1 MSSPLPAAGAAA
13 AAAATA
19 GPRPNILLLMTDE
32 HGAQFSGTYGHPFIA
47 TPAMDRLAAEGVTFD
62 AAYCNNPLCV
72 PSRLSFMTGQYT
84 QRCRGWDNATPLAP
98 DALTWPHLLR
108 AQGYDVALSGK
119 MHLIGDDPLHGFQEQ
134 LARDLHI
141 ELQHPIFPWDEGI
154 PEASE
159 PWPGVVRTDS
169 RVPPSPGGEVTQA
182 EEPAQGEDPATPPT
196 GPGRTPEIDA
206 DDAAVDAALTYLRR
220 RAHAGAERPFA
231 LCVGLIAPHFPFVV
245 PEPFF
250 SQYFPHH
257 ADLPALPDGH
267 LDTLPPAA
275 RRLRRAFGFHG
286 HTDAQVRRARAAYYG
301 LVSYADDKLRQ
312 LLDALDECGLA
323 EDTVVIHT
331 SDHGEMLGEHGLWR
345 KMSFYE
351 QSARVPLQVRWPGR
365 AAAGRRVRECVSLVD
380 VTATIVAAAGA
391 ASAAAPMD
399 GHNLAKLL
407 AGADPEWR
415 DEAFAEHTAHGTD
428 RPRAMLRQG
437 NWKLCLSG
445 GDDLEPELYDLEDD
459 PLELVNRAG
468 DPAVAAVEE
477 RLRAALLARW
487 DWPRIDRE
495 VRHSQQRRQLI
506 RAAASAPAAP
516 F

>member
-1 MSSPLPAAGAAA
+1 
-13 AAAATA
+13 
-19 GPRPNILLLMTDE
+19 MTDE
-32 HGAQFSGTYGHPFIA
+32 HGAQFSGTYGHPFIR
-47 TPAMDRLAAEGVTFD
+47 TPAMDRLAVEGVTFD

-72 PSRLSFMTGQYT
+72 PSRLSFMTGRHT
-84 QRCRGWDNATPLAP
+84 HHCAGWDNATPLAP
-98 DALTWPHLLR
+98 DAVTWPHLLR

-119 MHLIGDDPLHGFQEQ
+119 MHLIGDDHLHGFQEQ
-134 LARDLHI
+134 LARDLHS
-141 ELQHPIFPWDEGI
+141 ELEHPIFPWERGI
-154 PEASE
+154 PEARE
-159 PWPGVVRTDS
+159 PWPGVVRTES
-169 RVPPSPGGEVTQA
+169 RVPPGPDGEEAVAA
-182 EEPAQGEDPATPPT
+182 EDAATPPT

-206 DDAAVDAALTYLRR
+206 DDAAVEAALAFLRQ
-220 RAHAGAERPFA
+220 RAHGSAERPFA

-250 SQYFPHH
+250 SQYFPRH
-257 ADLPALPDGH
+257 ADLPHLPAGH
-267 LDTLPPAA
+267 LEALPPAA
-275 RRLRRAFGFHG
+275 QRLRQAFGFGG
-286 HTDAQVRRARAAYYG
+286 HTELQVRRARAAYYG

-312 LLDALDECGLA
+312 LLEALDELGLA
-323 EDTVVIHT
+323 DDTLVIHT

-365 AAAGRRVRECVSLVD
+365 AAEGRRVRECVSLVD

-391 ASAAAPMD
+391 GSPTAPMD

-445 GDDLEPELYDLEDD
+445 GDDLEPELYHLGDD
-459 PLELVNRAG
+459 ALELVNRAG
-468 DPAVAAVEE
+468 DPAVVAVEE
-477 RLRAALLARW
+477 RMRAALLERW
-487 DWPRIDRE
+487 DWRRIDRE
-495 VRHSQQRRQLI
+495 VRASQRRRQLI
-506 RAAASAPAAP
+506 RAVAATGQPRRAP
-516 F
+516 

>member
-1 MSSPLPAAGAAA
+1 
-13 AAAATA
+13 
-19 GPRPNILLLMTDE
+19 MTDE

-84 QRCRGWDNATPLAP
+84 QRCRGWDNATPLAA
-98 DALTWPHLLR
+98 DALTWPHLLG
-108 AQGYDVALSGK
+108 AAGYDVALSGK

-141 ELQHPIFPWDEGI
+141 ELQHPIFAWDDGV
-154 PEASE
+154 PEARE
-159 PWPGVVRTDS
+159 PWPGVVRTES
-169 RVPPSPGGEVTQA
+169 RVPPGPGA
-182 EEPAQGEDPATPPT
+182 EGHPAADEDAATPPT
-196 GPGRTPEIDA
+196 GPGRSPEIDA
-206 DDAAVDAALTYLRR
+206 DDEAVDAALAYLRA
-220 RAHAGAERPFA
+220 RAHGPDARPFA

-312 LLDALDECGLA
+312 LLDALDECGLVD
-323 EDTVVIHT
+323 DTVVIHT

-351 QSARVPLQVRWPGR
+351 QSARVPPADSLAGLRRGGAPGGRVCIPGGRGSHYRGGRGRGVAGGADGRPQPGR
-365 AAAGRRVRECVSLVD
+365 FAGRPRPRVARRGVRRTHGARHRPGARHAAARALEAVPVRRRGPGTGTVRPGEGSRR
-380 VTATIVAAAGA
+380 IHQPG
-391 ASAAAPMD
+391 
-399 GHNLAKLL
+399 G
-407 AGADPEWR
+407 
-415 DEAFAEHTAHGTD
+415 
-428 RPRAMLRQG
+428 RPRR
-437 NWKLCLSG
+437 G
-445 GDDLEPELYDLEDD
+445 GC
-459 PLELVNRAG
+459 AG
-468 DPAVAAVEE
+468 GHD
-477 RLRAALLARW
+477 RW
-487 DWPRIDRE
+487 
-495 VRHSQQRRQLI
+495 
-506 RAAASAPAAP
+506 PAAP
-516 F
+516 LGLAAHRPRSACQPAPPATGSRGGIHGWWQAAVLSRP

>member
-1 MSSPLPAAGAAA
+1 MNRS
-13 AAAATA
+13 
-19 GPRPNILLLMTDE
+19 RPNILLLLTDE

-84 QRCRGWDNATPLAP
+84 QRCRGWDNATPLPP
-98 DALTWPHLLR
+98 DAVTWPHLLR

-119 MHLIGDDPLHGFQEQ
+119 MHLIGEDPLHGFQEQ

-141 ELQHPIFPWDEGI
+141 ELQHPIFPWDDGI

-169 RVPPSPGGEVTQA
+169 RVPPGPGEEVHPAAA
-182 EEPAQGEDPATPPT
+182 EDAATPPT
-196 GPGRTPEIDA
+196 GPGRSPEIDA
-206 DDAAVDAALTYLRR
+206 DDEAVDAALAYLRA
-220 RAHAGAERPFA
+220 RAHGAGARPFA

-257 ADLPALPDGH
+257 ADLPHLPFGH
-267 LDTLPPAA
+267 LEALPPAA
-275 RRLRRAFGFHG
+275 RRLRRAFGFSG
-286 HTDAQVRRARAAYYG
+286 HTEAQVRRARAAYYG
-301 LVSYADDKLRQ
+301 LVSYADDKLRE

-323 EDTVVIHT
+323 DDTVVIHT

-351 QSARVPLQVRWPGR
+351 QSARVPLQIRWPRR
-365 AAAGRRVRECVSLVD
+365 AAAGRRVGECVSLVD
-380 VTATIVAAAGA
+380 VAATIAGAAGA
-391 ASAAAPMD
+391 ATPAAPMD
-399 GHNLAKLL
+399 GRSLAGLL
-407 AGADPEWR
+407 AGPDPEWR
-415 DEAFAEHTAHGTD
+415 DEAYAEHTAHGTD
-428 RPRAMLRQG
+428 RARAMLRRG
-437 NWKLCLSG
+437 RWKLCLSG
-445 GDDLEPELYDLEDD
+445 AEDLEPELYDLEKD
-459 PLELVNRAG
+459 PGEFTSLAG
-468 DPAVAAVEE
+468 DPAAAGVQEDMTD
-477 RLRAALLARW
+477 ALLRRW
-487 DWPRIDRE
+487 DWRRIDRE
-495 VRHSQQRRQLI
+495 VRASQRRRQLV
-506 RAAASAPAAP
+506 RAAAATGGGRPP

>member
-1 MSSPLPAAGAAA
+1 MSGLRPAAA
-13 AAAATA
+13 AS
-19 GPRPNILLLMTDE
+19 GRRPNILLLLTDE

-84 QRCRGWDNATPLAP
+84 HRCRGWDNATPLPA
-98 DALTWPHLLR
+98 DAVTWPHLLR

-119 MHLIGDDPLHGFQEQ
+119 MHLIGEDPLHGFQEQ

-141 ELQHPIFPWDEGI
+141 ELQHPIFPWDNGI

-169 RVPPSPGGEVTQA
+169 RVPPGPDGVEAEAAGGGEDA
-182 EEPAQGEDPATPPT
+182 DSPPT

-206 DDAAVDAALTYLRR
+206 DDDATAAAVAYLRS
-220 RAHAGAERPFA
+220 RAHGPTGRPFA

-250 SQYFPHH
+250 SHYFPHH
-257 ADLPALPDGH
+257 ADLPDLPPGH
-267 LDTLPPAA
+267 LEALPPAA
-275 RRLRRAFGFHG
+275 QRLRRAFGFRG
-286 HTDAQVRRARAAYYG
+286 HTEAQVRRARAAYYG

-312 LLDALDECGLA
+312 LLDALDECGLT

-351 QSARVPLQVRWPGR
+351 QSARVPLQIRWPGR
-365 AAAGRRVRECVSLVD
+365 AAAGRRVGECVSLVD
-380 VTATIVAAAGA
+380 VAATIVGAAGA
-391 ASAAAPMD
+391 ATPVAPMD
-399 GHNLAKLL
+399 GRSLAGLL
-407 AGADPEWR
+407 AGPDPEWR

-428 RPRAMLRQG
+428 RARAMLRRG
-437 NWKLCLSG
+437 RWKLCLSG
-445 GDDLEPELYDLEDD
+445 AEDLEPELYDLEKD
-459 PLELVNRAG
+459 PGEFTNLAG
-468 DPAVAAVEE
+468 DPAAAGVQEDMTD
-477 RLRAALLARW
+477 ALLRRW
-487 DWPRIDRE
+487 NWRRIDRE
-495 VRHSQQRRQLI
+495 VRASQRRRQLV
-506 RAAASAPAAP
+506 RAAATTGGGRPP

>member
-1 MSSPLPAAGAAA
+1 MSDRL
-13 AAAATA
+13 
-19 GPRPNILLLMTDE
+19 PNILLLLTDE

-84 QRCRGWDNATPLAP
+84 HRCRAWDNATPLAP
-98 DALTWPHLLR
+98 DAVTWPHLLR

-119 MHLIGDDPLHGFQEQ
+119 MHLIGDDLLHGFQEQ

-141 ELQHPIFPWDEGI
+141 ELQHPIFPWDDGV
-154 PEASE
+154 PEALE
-159 PWPGVVRTDS
+159 PWSGVIRTAS
-169 RVPPSPGGEVTQA
+169 RVPPGPD
-182 EEPAQGEDPATPPT
+182 GEDPEPDGEDAATPPT
-196 GPGRTPEIDA
+196 GPGRSPEIDT
-206 DDAAVDAALTYLRR
+206 DDEAVDAALAYLRA
-220 RAHAGAERPFA
+220 RADGTGARPFA

-257 ADLPALPDGH
+257 ADLPDLPAGH
-267 LDTLPPAA
+267 LDALPPAA

-301 LVSYADDKLRQ
+301 LVSYADDKLRR
-312 LLDALDECGLA
+312 LLNALDEYGLTD
-323 EDTVVIHT
+323 DTMVIHT

-351 QSARVPLQVRWPGR
+351 QSARVPLQIRWPGR
-365 AAAGRRVRECVSLVD
+365 TAAGRRVPQCVSLVD
-380 VTATIVAAAGA
+380 VAATIVDAAAA
-391 ASAAAPMD
+391 DASAAELD
-399 GHNLAKLL
+399 GYSLRTLL
-407 AGADPEWR
+407 AGPDPEWR

-428 RPRAMLRQG
+428 RARAMLRRG
-437 NWKLCLSG
+437 RWKLCLSG
-445 GDDLEPELYDLEDD
+445 GEDLEPELYDLVQD
-459 PLELVNRAG
+459 PGEFTNLAG
-468 DPAVAAVEE
+468 DPAAAGV
-477 RLRAALLARW
+477 RQHMTAALLRRW
-487 DWPRIDRE
+487 DWRRIDRE
-495 VRHSQQRRQLI
+495 VRTSQRRRQLV
-506 RAAASAPAAP
+506 RSAATTSGGRPP